1 MLTVRA
7 ILKDNA
13 VTFLEKFDLPAGTK
27 QPILVTFLDKN
38 FTEFGDLSQQDL
50 LKMVDNLHF
59 SLSDQEIAVLRLA
72 RQGMTNKQIAD
83 ELELV
88 SGTVRN
94 YLSSVYEKLKLSN
107 RTGAI
112 AQAIENG
119 LLE

>member
-13 VTFLEKFDLPAGTK
+13 VTFLENIDLPAGTK
-27 QPILVTFLDKN
+27 HQILVTFLDKN
-38 FTEFGDLSQQDL
+38 LTEFGDLSQQDL
-50 LKMVDNLHF
+50 LKMVDNLRF
-59 SLSDQEIAVLRLA
+59 SLSDREIAVLRLA
-72 RQGMTNKQIAD
+72 RQGMTNEQIAD
-83 ELELV
+83 ELELG

-94 YLSSVYEKLKLSN
+94 YLSSIYEKLKVSN

-112 AQAIENG
+112 AKAIEHG

>member
-13 VTFLEKFDLPAGTK
+13 VTFLESVDLPAGTK

-38 FTEFGDLSQQDL
+38 ITEFGDLSQQDL
-50 LKMVDNLHF
+50 LKMVDNLRF
-59 SLSDQEIAVLRLA
+59 SLSDREIEVLRLA
-72 RQGMTNKQIAD
+72 RHGMTNKQIAD
-83 ELELV
+83 ELELG
-88 SGTVRN
+88 SGTICN
-94 YLSSVYEKLKLSN
+94 YLSSVYAKLRVSN

-112 AQAIENG
+112 AKAIEHG

>member
-38 FTEFGDLSQQDL
+38 ITEFGDLSQQDL

-59 SLSDQEIAVLRLA
+59 TLSNREIAVLRLA
-72 RQGMTNKQIAD
+72 RQGMTNGQIAN
-83 ELELV
+83 ELELG

-94 YLSSVYEKLKLSN
+94 YLSSIYGKLKV
-107 RTGAI
+107 
-112 AQAIENG
+112 
-119 LLE
+119 